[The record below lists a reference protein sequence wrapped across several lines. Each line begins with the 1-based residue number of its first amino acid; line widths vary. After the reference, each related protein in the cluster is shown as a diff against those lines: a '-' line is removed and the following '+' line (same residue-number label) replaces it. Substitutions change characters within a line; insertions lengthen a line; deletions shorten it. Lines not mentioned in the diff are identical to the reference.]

1 MTKHIPDG
9 VGSSWGR
16 RVALFA
22 HRWSAAVILAWVAV
36 AGLANLAVPQLEH
49 VVASHSR
56 PFLPAGT
63 PTEVAAAR
71 SAEALGIAPGDNVN
85 YVVLERDQP
94 LGPSDRRFYDE
105 LVSALR
111 ADTRHVA
118 AVTDLWA
125 SPLTAFAAQS
135 QDRGAV
141 DVMLQL
147 SGALGTSAATEAVTA
162 VRATVARLSPTAG
175 LNVYITGPGAT
186 LVDEFAAIDHQMLTV
201 IVATIVVITL
211 LLAAVYRSAVAVT
224 VALTPVGLALAV
236 ARPLLAFLGLH
247 DVFEVSLFSVALLG
261 ALVLG
266 AGTDYSIFLIGRY
279 HESRCRGIDPVTSII
294 AAYLG
299 VAPVIIGS
307 TLTIAAALSCLS
319 LAKVGSFHSF
329 GLPCALGVLVVMAAS
344 LTLTPALISMAGRR
358 GWLELARPLATG
370 HWRRVGLRV
379 ARWPGPVFA
388 ASAGLVA
395 VLAIPL
401 IGIHTSWDQPADTP
415 AGTESNRG
423 YAAMDRHFPANQL
436 FPDVVTI
443 EADHDL
449 RNPAGL
455 IALERI
461 SHALMA
467 IPMVRMV
474 QSPSRPAGAVPDE
487 ATFTYQ
493 AGAVGTQL
501 GNSIDALTRQSARA
515 GDLDADLSHMSAAV
529 TQLGTALDG
538 GRAGMRDI
546 GAGAED
552 LRAGMNGLQRNTDL
566 MAKYLEPLRTVV
578 TNTADCP
585 TNPICAVASRIVKPA
600 DDMIHSTTEV
610 ANGTTKLTA
619 GSTNAAGALTA
630 IPQTMQSMRD
640 ALTHAQTSATELRA
654 ALDTLTPQLHQL
666 IDYLHEIAVDFHASA
681 AGGFYLPDRA
691 LADTR
696 YQQALRAL
704 MSPDGRAA
712 RLLVYGNGGEWGAD
726 GAQRARQIRDAVT
739 EATKEGTLTPQQVLL
754 VGVGPTTR
762 DLQTLVHH
770 DIVLLVVATLAM
782 VFLIVA
788 LMLHSPVAGLTVVGT
803 VVTSY
808 AAALGIS
815 VLIWQ
820 HLLGHPLHWSVAPI
834 AFIALVAV
842 GSDYNLLLA
851 LRIRDEAKAGLGTG
865 IIRAFAGTGGI
876 VTTAGIIFGTTMFAL
891 MTSTVT
897 SITQL
902 GSTVG
907 IGLLLDT
914 LIVRSFLLPALMAL
928 IGRWFWWP
936 SRPPQ
941 SPAGGE
947 ALTGRTAPFRHLAAT
962 R

>member
-1 MTKHIPDG
+1 MASHISIST
-9 VGSSWGR
+9 GSGWGR

-22 HRWSAAVILAWVAV
+22 YRWAVPVVLAWVAV
-36 AGLANLAVPQLEH
+36 AGLTNLTVPQLEH

-63 PTEVAAAR
+63 ASQEAAAR
-71 SAEALGIAPGDNVN
+71 SAQAFGISPGDNVN

-94 LGPSDRRFYDE
+94 LGPGDRRFYDS

-111 ADTRHVA
+111 VDSRHVD
-118 AVTDLWA
+118 AVTDLWS
-125 SPLTAFAAQS
+125 SPLTAVAAQS
-135 QDRGAV
+135 RDRGAV

-147 SGALGTSAATEAVTA
+147 SGALGTSVATEAVSA
-162 VRATVARLSPTAG
+162 VRATVARLSPPPG
-175 LNVYITGPGAT
+175 LHVYVTGPGAT

-201 IVATIVVITL
+201 ILATVVVITL
-211 LLAAVYRSAVAVT
+211 LLAAVYRSAVSVA
-224 VALTPVGLALAV
+224 VALIPVGLALAV
-236 ARPLLAFLGLH
+236 ARPLIALLGQH

-279 HESRCRGIDPVTSII
+279 QESRRRGVEPAVALV

-329 GLPCALGVLVVMAAS
+329 GKPCALGVLVVMAAS
-344 LTLTPALISMAGRR
+344 LTLTPALISLAGRR
-358 GWLELARPLATG
+358 GWLEPARPLTRG

-388 ASAGLVA
+388 ASAGLIA

-401 IGIHTSWDQPADTP
+401 SGIHNSWDQPADTP
-415 AGTESNRG
+415 AGTESNRD
-423 YAAMDRHFPANQL
+423 YAAMDLHFPANQM

-461 SHALMA
+461 TRALMA
-467 IPMVRMV
+467 IPTVRMV
-474 QSPSRPAGAVPDE
+474 QSPSRPAGTVPDE
-487 ATFTYQ
+487 AAFTYQ
-493 AGAVGTQL
+493 AGAVGKQL
-501 GNSIDALTRQSARA
+501 GDGIDSLNRQSARA

-529 TQLGTALDG
+529 TQLGSALDG

-546 GAGAED
+546 GAGAD
-552 LRAGMNGLQRNTDL
+552 KLRAGMDGLQRNTAL
-566 MAKYLEPLRTVV
+566 MANYLQPLRTVV
-578 TNTADCP
+578 ANTADCP
-585 TNPICAVASRIVKPA
+585 ANPICTVASRIVQPA
-600 DDMIHSTTEV
+600 DDMIHSTNAI
-610 ANGTTKLTA
+610 ANGTNELTT
-619 GSTNAAGALTA
+619 GSTTATGALTA
-630 IPQTMQSMRD
+630 MPQTVQSIRD
-640 ALTHAQTSATELRA
+640 ALAHAQTSASELRA
-654 ALDTLTPQLHQL
+654 SLDTLTPQLHQL
-666 IDYLHEIAVDFHASA
+666 IDYLHEIAADFHASA
-681 AGGFYLPDRA
+681 AGGFYLPERA
-691 LADTR
+691 LADPR
-696 YQQALRAL
+696 YQQVLRSL
-704 MSPDGRAA
+704 ISPDGRAA

-726 GAQRARQIRDAVT
+726 GAQRARRISDAVT

-803 VVTSY
+803 VVSSY

-851 LRIRDEAKAGLGTG
+851 LRIRDEARAGLGTG
-865 IIRAFAGTGGI
+865 IIRAFAGTGGV
-876 VTTAGIIFGTTMFAL
+876 VTAAGIIFGTTMFAL

-914 LIVRSFLLPALMAL
+914 LVVRSFVLPSLMAL
-928 IGRWFWWP
+928 LGRWFWWP
-936 SRPPQ
+936 SRPLQ

-947 ALTGRTAPFRHLAAT
+947 AITPSSLHNLAAT